1 MKPLPDRVVILGLV
15 ATVVMC
21 FALVFWFVKGTP
33 SPARDPMLWRETPT
47 GRPASPVI

>member
-1 MKPLPDRVVILGLV
+1 MKPLPDRVAILGLL
-15 ATVVMC
+15 ATVVLC

-47 GRPASPVI
+47 SRPASPVI